1 MVSRAAPVPFIR
13 LSGYYFFHFA
23 TLGLLMPFFGPY
35 LRELGIDETR
45 IGLVYA
51 TLLGAKIVAPNVWG
65 WLGDHFG
72 RRLPLIRGGA
82 LGALLVFALL
92 GEQPG
97 FAMILLVMAG
107 FGFFWNAILPQF
119 EATTLNHL
127 GAAHGRYSLIRLWGS
142 AGFIAAVLGGG
153 WWFDKHPIAQL
164 PSLVM
169 ILLVGLLLS
178 TLLTPEPASE
188 PHPLPGERP
197 RLWPVFGQP
206 QVLALFAVFFLMQA
220 SHGPY
225 YSLFSVYLEDLGY
238 SRSQVGQFWALGVVA
253 EIGVFLLMPWL
264 LKRFSLKG
272 LLLCALLVTTGRWLM
287 IGLIADKMWAL
298 LLAQS
303 LHLASFGIYHGV
315 AVVFIHRLFTGSLQG
330 RGQALYSSLG
340 FGAGGAV
347 GSVMAGFVWSSVSP
361 SAVFLAA
368 AVATGLATVLAML
381 GVAEPSALTP
391 ADSPANEFTQKQEN

>member
-1 MVSRAAPVPFIR
+1 MKRLPVPFIR

-23 TLGLLMPFFGPY
+23 TLGLLMPFWGPY
-35 LRELGIDETR
+35 LRELGIDEKG

-51 TLLGAKIVAPNVWG
+51 TLLGAKIIAPNVWG

-82 LGALLVFALL
+82 LGALLVFAFL
-92 GEQPG
+92 GNQPT

-127 GAAHGRYSLIRLWGS
+127 GRDHSRYTLIRVWGS

-153 WWFDKHPIAQL
+153 WWFDSHAIEQL
-164 PSLVM
+164 PTLVM

-178 TLLTPEPASE
+178 TLLTPEPAGSTR
-188 PHPLPGERP
+188 PGPGEKA
-197 RLWPVFGQP
+197 RLWPVLKQP
-206 QVLALFAVFFLMQA
+206 RVLALFVVFFLMQA

-225 YSLFSVYLEDLGY
+225 YSLFSIYLEDLGY
-238 SRSQVGQFWALGVVA
+238 SRSQVGQFWALGVFA

-264 LKRFSLKG
+264 LRRFSLKG

-347 GSVMAGFVWSSVSP
+347 GSVMAGYIWSSVSP
-361 SAVFLAA
+361 AAVFLAA
-368 AVATGLATVLAML
+368 AAATGLAALLAML
-381 GVAEPSALTP
+381 GVVEPRASAPAES
-391 ADSPANEFTQKQEN
+391 SANEFT